1 MPSLEALGRS
11 TLPAP
16 SYAWGATLQCTA
28 ANIFVLTKKHLKAS
42 LRSHVLRTVSKRHTR
57 RRTYRS

>member
-1 MPSLEALGRS
+1 MPSLEALGGS

-16 SYAWGATLQCTA
+16 SYAWGVILQCTA

-42 LRSHVLRTVSKRHTR
+42 LRSHVLRTVLKRHTR